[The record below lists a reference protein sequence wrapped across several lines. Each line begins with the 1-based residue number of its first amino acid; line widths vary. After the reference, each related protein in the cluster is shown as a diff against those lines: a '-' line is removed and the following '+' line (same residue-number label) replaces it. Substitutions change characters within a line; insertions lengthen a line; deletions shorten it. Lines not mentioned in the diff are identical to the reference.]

1 MHLNI
6 LALACRLLYLSYV
19 KLGLEPPSVIA
30 GRGQQLTD
38 LDASAMTAAMWD
50 GLERRGERIRLDG
63 GVVREEAA
71 GGQRLERRGHST
83 ASGSPSASKS
93 GDATPRTHQKGK
105 ALKTTSPARSEDHQD
120 GGTVVKTPR
129 SSSGSK
135 VALKSAP
142 SSMTSESRDN
152 SPRPKR
158 KGRTVFADLVPG
170 PEALRVVA
178 TDTSGSARESHA
190 MTTTPEAMAPSASV
204 MAEDGADVFQSRVP
218 RPGMAGPGGRR
229 RTARKA
235 ALTSAAVGT
244 RDNNTNDDEGE
255 YAVVSDFEQR
265 TQAS

>member
-6 LALACRLLYLSYV
+6 HALACRLLYLSYI

-38 LDASAMTAAMWD
+38 LDASAMNVAMWD

-63 GVVREEAA
+63 GVVQEEGAM
-71 GGQRLERRGHST
+71 GGQLRERRGHSK
-83 ASGSPSASKS
+83 AIGSPTASKS
-93 GDATPRTHQKGK
+93 GAATPRTRQEGK
-105 ALKTTSPARSEDHQD
+105 ALKNTSPALSVDHRD
-120 GGTVVKTPR
+120 GGTVVKLPR

-142 SSMTSESRDN
+142 SSMTSESRDD
-152 SPRPKR
+152 SPARPKR

-170 PEALRVVA
+170 PEALRVIA
-178 TDTSGSARESHA
+178 TDTAGLTRESHA
-190 MTTTPEAMAPSASV
+190 MTATPEATAPSASV

-244 RDNNTNDDEGE
+244 RDNITNDEEGK
-255 YAVVSDFEQR
+255 YAVGSDSE
-265 TQAS
+265 